1 MCCQDPVW
9 DFSPDGKDRFA
20 QPTIREQTF
29 TQPERNRTRGTVTA
43 FKAQKNT
50 QQEKKQIQ
58 ITSFIPEM
66 ERFWFLSAFLNT
78 HWHRFFF
85 RL

>member
-1 MCCQDPVW
+1 MRCQDPVW

-20 QPTIREQTF
+20 QPMIREQTF

-50 QQEKKQIQ
+50 QREKKQIQ
-58 ITSFIPEM
+58 ITSFIPET
-66 ERFWFLSAFLNT
+66 ERFGFYQPS
-78 HWHRFFF
+78 
-85 RL
+85 